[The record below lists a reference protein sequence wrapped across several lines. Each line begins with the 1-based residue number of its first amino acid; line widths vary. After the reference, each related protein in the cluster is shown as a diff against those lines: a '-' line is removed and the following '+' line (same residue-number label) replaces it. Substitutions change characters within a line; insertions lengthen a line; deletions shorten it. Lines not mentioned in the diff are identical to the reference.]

1 MTDSNNALSNL
12 TPAQAEALPAVIQQV
27 LGPIMENMARMFA
40 QNAQALEQIAATQ
53 QAQAD
58 RMEALEKQ
66 IRLNT
71 LVTTKQVQYINN
83 SIRARAR
90 ELLMKKEIEDAKAIQ
105 KISNAIR
112 KSILSRYGVAALHE
126 IPKHEYSVVMNQVNM
141 WNDMLCMRDVVKE
154 VRSRESE

>member
-1 MTDSNNALSNL
+1 MTDSNNALSSL

-83 SIRARAR
+83 AIRARAR

-112 KSILSRYGVAALHE
+112 RSILSRYGVAALHE
-126 IPKHEYSVVMNQVNM
+126 IPKHEYSVVMNQVSM